1 MEIRALKNFCGTITM
16 SKGEVREC
24 KETEVVK
31 DLLKVGYI
39 EKVRK
44 TKNESKCTHAGVHS

>member
-24 KETEVVK
+24 EETEVVK

-39 EKVRK
+39 GKVRK
-44 TKNESKCTHAGVHS
+44 TKNESK